1 MQLSRWSKFVQNL
14 ENFYFGDP
22 ATLLLDCQVPFSRLV
37 TDVRWHGSVI
47 TVKRPEIRHLA
58 ADCKYLSYVRRVF
71 TAIDTRNSQTANT
84 DTLELVECS
93 AADTVCLTHS
103 RCGCSHPT
111 TVGEARTRSSRAYGV
126 YCGLHQLPAD
136 SLFVN

>member
-1 MQLSRWSKFVQNL
+1 VSFRTRVERANHS
-14 ENFYFGDP
+14 
-22 ATLLLDCQVPFSRLV
+22 ATTP
-37 TDVRWHGSVI
+37 
-47 TVKRPEIRHLA
+47 P
-58 ADCKYLSYVRRVF
+58 
-71 TAIDTRNSQTANT
+71 T
-84 DTLELVECS
+84 DTLELVEECS